1 MELDWNLLANVR
13 YRPFDSYQAMLIV
26 VIILVLL
33 SALVATDPDS
43 PGGGH
48 RED

>member
-1 MELDWNLLANVR
+1 MELDWNLLADMRFRPVR
-13 YRPFDSYQAMLIV
+13 LPPSMLIA

-33 SALVATDPDS
+33 SALVATDPDT

-48 RED
+48 E